1 MFQAFQAFRAFE
13 GFAFPTTLAQRRILQ
28 KEAFQQSPA
37 RKLPQHVRLPKPMA
51 NKKPSDNA

>member
-1 MFQAFQAFRAFE
+1 MFQAFRAFE
-13 GFAFPTTLAQRRILQ
+13 GFAFPTTLSQRRILQ

-51 NKKPSDNA
+51 NKKTSDNA